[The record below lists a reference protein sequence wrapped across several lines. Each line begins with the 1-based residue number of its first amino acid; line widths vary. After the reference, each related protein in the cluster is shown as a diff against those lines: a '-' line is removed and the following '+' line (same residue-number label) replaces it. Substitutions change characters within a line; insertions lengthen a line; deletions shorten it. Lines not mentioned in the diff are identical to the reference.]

1 MDSWIFL
8 SLIYGLMC
16 GTSDLF
22 KKQALKSASVSQTLV
37 IFNFVVLIILVFSGG
52 DYTLNH
58 SDFFFIFLKSFCVFL
73 GWVVGYNVIK
83 HMEISHYSIIMLSKV
98 IFSAVL
104 SVTLLGEVLTL
115 KKIVG
120 FLIISFAIAIC
131 NHSNKEKKLKT
142 KYFLLTLF
150 SAFLISLSLF
160 LDKVILKTCSNFTLQ
175 FYYTILL
182 IIFLLIYVIIKNE
195 RLSFG
200 IIKSNFSIVNLGVVT
215 FVADR
220 LHFIAASHPH
230 SSVVIMTLTRHS
242 SLIVSVLVGSMIFK
256 EKHLAKKLFSVLL
269 IIVGLVVAI
278 M

>member
-37 IFNFVVLIILVFSGG
+37 IFNFVILIILVFSGG

-73 GWVVGYNVIK
+73 GWMVGYNVIK

-115 KKIVG
+115 KKNCGVFNNFVCHCYLQSLKQRKKIKNKIFFIHIV
-120 FLIISFAIAIC
+120 FRFFNFTIAI
-131 NHSNKEKKLKT
+131 
-142 KYFLLTLF
+142 F
-150 SAFLISLSLF
+150 
-160 LDKVILKTCSNFTLQ
+160 
-175 FYYTILL
+175 
-182 IIFLLIYVIIKNE
+182 
-195 RLSFG
+195 R
-200 IIKSNFSIVNLGVVT
+200 
-215 FVADR
+215 
-220 LHFIAASHPH
+220 
-230 SSVVIMTLTRHS
+230 
-242 SLIVSVLVGSMIFK
+242 
-256 EKHLAKKLFSVLL
+256 
-269 IIVGLVVAI
+269 
-278 M
+278 